1 MDTRKMRLFAVLGII
16 VLFTGFCILGL
27 VTVFTTGSQNAG
39 QDQPTVPVADTN
51 SLTIATS
58 PEMSPLLGKLADQFN
73 SQNKGQAGFVP
84 VKTVTLS
91 PSDMVDAALNPD
103 PPFQAINPDSGLWL
117 EKLSYEWGKV
127 FQNDTSSP
135 DALPI
140 PRQRYALPQRFAASP
155 VVIAM
160 WQNVA
165 QGMDWPN
172 AAIGWNTL
180 QARASQDANFHWN
193 HPSTS
198 YASGIL
204 ATLAEFYA
212 GAQVNRGL
220 TEALATQQS
229 TLDYVKKVE
238 GTVRFY
244 GEGESAILDRLKKDG
259 TSLLDAFVAQEQ
271 IVLRWDSENP
281 GQKLVAVYPVE
292 GTLWADHPMALLERY
307 SDYDHSS
314 LTNAQ
319 RDTYYAFSRYLLED
333 AVQQQVLAGGY
344 RPVNMN
350 IDLQGAGSP
359 FKANPSVD
367 ALQPKTTLQIPSY
380 SVVQVVEDFQ
390 SYIKKPTNVI
400 LVVDTSGSMNDA
412 NKLPK
417 VQAALN
423 AFIDNIKGAHDQVG
437 LIDFSD
443 HIKYNSGLDTVSAGY
458 KASLKQTVN
467 EMEAGGNTAIL
478 DAVLEAFNQLEAQN
492 DSQAINAIVVMT
504 DGKENS
510 SSHIN
515 ETSLVNMLSGAKVPV
530 VVFSIA
536 FGSDADPSIM
546 KNLAD
551 ATNGQFRESN
561 SFNILDL
568 YKIISTY
575 F

>member
-1 MDTRKMRLFAVLGII
+1 MSNRNRLIVILGVVVILT
-16 VLFTGFCILGL
+16 VFCILGI
-27 VTVFTTGSQNAG
+27 VNTIFPANQANTQG
-39 QDQPTVPVADTN
+39 QPTAPVVDLT

-73 SQNKGQAGFVP
+73 GQQKGQAGFVP
-84 VKTVTLS
+84 VKIVTLS
-91 PSDMVDAALNPD
+91 PSDMVDAALQPD
-103 PPFQAINPDSGLWL
+103 PTFQVINPDSGLWL
-117 EKLSYEWGKV
+117 SKLSYEWGLV
-127 FQNDTSSP
+127 FKSDTSNP

-140 PRQRYALPQRFAASP
+140 PRQRYSLPQRFAASP

-165 QGMDWPN
+165 QSMNWPST
-172 AAIGWNTL
+172 AIGWNTL
-180 QARASQDANFHWN
+180 QERASQDSNFHWN

-271 IVLRWDSENP
+271 IVLRWNSENP

-292 GTLWADHPMALLERY
+292 GTMWADHPLALLERY
-307 SDYDHSS
+307 SDYDHTE
-314 LTNAQ
+314 LTNPQ
-319 RDTYYAFSRYLLED
+319 RDTYYAFARYLLGD
-333 AVQQQVLAGGY
+333 DVQKQVLAGGY

-350 IDLQGAGSP
+350 IDLQADGSP
-359 FKANPSVD
+359 FKSNPSVD

-400 LVVDTSGSMNDA
+400 LVVDTSGSMGTSD
-412 NKLPK
+412 KLPK

-423 AFIDNIKGAHDQVG
+423 AFINNIKGTRDRVG

-443 HIKYNSGLDTVSAGY
+443 HIKSSSGLETASAGY
-458 KASLKQTVN
+458 KQSLQQTVN
-467 EMEAGGNTAIL
+467 SMKADGNTAIL
-478 DAVLEAFNQLEAQN
+478 DAVLEAYNQIETLG
-492 DSQAINAIVVMT
+492 DTQAINAIVVMT

-510 SSHIN
+510 SMQVSQP
-515 ETSLVNMLSGAKVPV
+515 SLVNMLSHPQVPV

-546 KNLAD
+546 KALAD
-551 ATNGQFRESN
+551 ATNGQFRN
-561 SFNILDL
+561 ADSFNILDL

>member
-1 MDTRKMRLFAVLGII
+1 MDTRKFRLIVVLGIVVFI
-16 VLFTGFCILGL
+16 AGFCILGL
-27 VTVFTTGSQNAG
+27 ANITSLNNQAGNQN
-39 QDQPTVPVADTN
+39 QPTVPVVDLK

-73 SQNKGQAGFVP
+73 SQSKGQAGFVP

-91 PSDMVDAALNPD
+91 PSDMVEAALKPD
-103 PPFQAINPDSGLWL
+103 PTFQVINPDSGLWL
-117 EKLSYEWGKV
+117 SQLSYEWGQV
-127 FQNDTSSP
+127 FQNDTTNP

-160 WQNVA
+160 WQSVA
-165 QGMDWPN
+165 QGMGWPGTE
-172 AAIGWNTL
+172 IGWNTL
-180 QARASQDANFHWN
+180 QLRASQDANFHWN

-259 TSLLDAFVAQEQ
+259 TNLLDAFVAQEQ
-271 IVLRWDSENP
+271 IVLRWNSENP

-292 GTLWADHPMALLERY
+292 GTLWADHPLALLERY
-307 SDYDHSS
+307 ADYDHTT
-314 LTNAQ
+314 LTNEQ
-319 RDTYYAFSRYLLED
+319 RDTYYAFASYLLED
-333 AVQQQVLAGGY
+333 AVQKQVLAGGY

-350 IDLQGAGSP
+350 IDLQGDGSP

-380 SVVQVVEDFQ
+380 SVVRVVQDFQ
-390 SYIKKPTNVI
+390 SYIKKPTNVV
-400 LVVDTSGSMNDA
+400 LVVDTSGSMDDP

-423 AFIDNIKGAHDQVG
+423 AFIDNIKGSRDQVA
-437 LIDFSD
+437 LIEFSD
-443 HIKYNSGLDTVSAGY
+443 HIKYSSPLGTATTGY
-458 KASLKQTVN
+458 KESLKQAVN
-467 EMEAGGNTAIL
+467 NMTAGGNTAIL

-510 SSHIN
+510 SSRVS
-515 ETSLVNMLSGAKVPV
+515 ELGLDNMLSSAKVPV

-546 KNLAD
+546 KSLAD
-551 ATNGQFRESN
+551 ATKGQFREAN